1 MDFLD
6 GWWMVVLALVVVSFV
21 LAQSAF
27 FLLKALKQAKALGIE
42 ASQVK
47 RTIVS
52 TMVFSV
58 APSVAILLGLLALSK
73 VLGVIIPWIR
83 LSVLGAVTYEL
94 PATINVVEGVFSQSV
109 GMRIASPDIFVTV
122 VWVMTLGVLPPMVL
136 IPLFLKRIQGRV
148 KRMRERDNRWGEM
161 FMNAMFLGM
170 ISAFLGY
177 VVAPRTD
184 EVTGETYVSML
195 AILTLITSMV
205 IMLVL
210 GILVTKFKLEW
221 LKNYAISFS
230 MLGAMGIAILYAMLG
245 VR

>member
-6 GWWMVVLALVVVSFV
+6 GWWMIVLALVVVSFV

-184 EVTGETYVSML
+184 EVTGESYVSVL
-195 AILTLITSMV
+195 AILTLVTSMV
-205 IMLVL
+205 IMLVI
-210 GILVTKFKLEW
+210 GVLVTKFKMEW
-221 LKNYAISFS
+221 LKNYAISFA